1 MVIVK
6 GWDVGVKN
14 SVISQVKDVIYS
26 SPLAPGG
33 LRPLVCIDEAQVKLK
48 H

>member
-6 GWDVGVKN
+6 GWGVGVKN